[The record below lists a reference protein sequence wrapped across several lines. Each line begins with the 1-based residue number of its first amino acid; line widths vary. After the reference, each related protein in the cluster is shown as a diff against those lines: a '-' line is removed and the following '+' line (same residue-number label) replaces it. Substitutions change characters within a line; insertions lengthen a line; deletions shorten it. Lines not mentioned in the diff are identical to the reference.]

1 MGLRQHTTWI
11 FGLQYLVSEHI
22 YCIIYC
28 FVGIVCQNYAMQRGG
43 KNEISQTF
51 QPIQQ
56 SYNLIKL
63 NIDSDHISSDRQ
75 NKEHIRENRTKNRTN
90 NRQNRMLQK
99 NPNILLF
106 IRLELYRITRPNSFV
121 FILQNNQT
129 EMALLG
135 QTVLPPEP
143 FPFFENTRF
152 LVFCSR
158 GLSKWACCCPHD
170 GQNL

>member
-1 MGLRQHTTWI
+1 M
-11 FGLQYLVSEHI
+11 VSECNVQILPRPRPLCH
-22 YCIIYC
+22 CLLAVFRC
-28 FVGIVCQNYAMQRGG
+28 PAN
-43 KNEISQTF
+43 
-51 QPIQQ
+51 
-56 SYNLIKL
+56 
-63 NIDSDHISSDRQ
+63 SDRQ
-75 NKEHIRENRTKNRTN
+75 NNEHIRENRTKNRTN

-99 NPNILLF
+99 TPNILLF

-152 LVFCSR
+152 LVLCSR

>member
-1 MGLRQHTTWI
+1 MLTPQSIANGSMAKTV
-11 FGLQYLVSEHI
+11 FI
-22 YCIIYC
+22 YDP
-28 FVGIVCQNYAMQRGG
+28 
-43 KNEISQTF
+43 KN
-51 QPIQQ
+51 
-56 SYNLIKL
+56 
-63 NIDSDHISSDRQ
+63 SDRQ

-90 NRQNRMLQK
+90 NRQNRILQK

-152 LVFCSR
+152 LVLCSR

>member
-1 MGLRQHTTWI
+1 MSRITPF
-11 FGLQYLVSEHI
+11 FGPILCRESRCL
-22 YCIIYC
+22 
-28 FVGIVCQNYAMQRGG
+28 GD
-43 KNEISQTF
+43 TF
-51 QPIQQ
+51 QPSKKWWVTQIFF
-56 SYNLIKL
+56 
-63 NIDSDHISSDRQ
+63 SDRQ

-90 NRQNRMLQK
+90 NRQNRILQK
-99 NPNILLF
+99 NLNILLF

-143 FPFFENTRF
+143 FPFLENTRF
-152 LVFCSR
+152 LVLCSR
-158 GLSKWACCCPHD
+158 GLSKWACCFPHD

>member
-1 MGLRQHTTWI
+1 MFFLQNIIKDTVSDGKVGDFQLSQNDMTLTGTNTRTRQ
-11 FGLQYLVSEHI
+11 S
-22 YCIIYC
+22 
-28 FVGIVCQNYAMQRGG
+28 
-43 KNEISQTF
+43 
-51 QPIQQ
+51 
-56 SYNLIKL
+56 
-63 NIDSDHISSDRQ
+63 NISDRQ

-90 NRQNRMLQK
+90 NRQNRILQK
-99 NPNILLF
+99 TPNILLF

-152 LVFCSR
+152 LVLCSR

>member
-1 MGLRQHTTWI
+1 MSVCISKPSPSTMFAQCLHLNSMWMSPHT
-11 FGLQYLVSEHI
+11 
-22 YCIIYC
+22 
-28 FVGIVCQNYAMQRGG
+28 
-43 KNEISQTF
+43 
-51 QPIQQ
+51 
-56 SYNLIKL
+56 
-63 NIDSDHISSDRQ
+63 SDRQ

-99 NPNILLF
+99 TPNILLF

-152 LVFCSR
+152 LVLCSR

>member
-1 MGLRQHTTWI
+1 MDI
-11 FGLQYLVSEHI
+11 FTDSGGHSVPRNAHVESHLATGHLEQTDCRYRYSGTDISLV
-22 YCIIYC
+22 
-28 FVGIVCQNYAMQRGG
+28 VL
-43 KNEISQTF
+43 T
-51 QPIQQ
+51 
-56 SYNLIKL
+56 
-63 NIDSDHISSDRQ
+63 SDRQ

-90 NRQNRMLQK
+90 NRQNRILQK

-152 LVFCSR
+152 LVLCSR
-158 GLSKWACCCPHD
+158 GLSKWACCFPHD

>member
-1 MGLRQHTTWI
+1 MT
-11 FGLQYLVSEHI
+11 
-22 YCIIYC
+22 
-28 FVGIVCQNYAMQRGG
+28 
-43 KNEISQTF
+43 
-51 QPIQQ
+51 
-56 SYNLIKL
+56 
-63 NIDSDHISSDRQ
+63 SDRQ

-121 FILQNNQT
+121 FILQNIKRKWLWRENHLSQFVVLMST
-129 EMALLG
+129 RDSEKDSLLG

-152 LVFCSR
+152 LVLCSR